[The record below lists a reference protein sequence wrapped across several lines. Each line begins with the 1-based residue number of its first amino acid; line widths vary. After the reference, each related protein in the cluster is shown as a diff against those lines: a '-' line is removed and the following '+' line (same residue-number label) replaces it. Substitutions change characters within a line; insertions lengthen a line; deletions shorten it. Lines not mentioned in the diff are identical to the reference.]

1 MVLFVCGKLM
11 VPKIKC
17 NKKRRIA
24 ILRFLLHFKDHITI
38 KIGKANTPKLIN
50 NLFGSMGM
58 WGIPTRRIL
67 T

>member
-1 MVLFVCGKLM
+1 MVLFVCGKVM

-38 KIGKANTPKLIN
+38 KLGKANTPKLIN
-50 NLFGSMGM
+50 NLFGENF
-58 WGIPTRRIL
+58 
-67 T
+67 